1 MSHSE
6 LEVGGSRS
14 VVAVPFYP
22 DLAFLAWVAPGRSP
36 ARQSSHLSSHSLSHS
51 SACLS
56 AAAAGN
62 SDLAQNGFRVRWCYC
77 WGIFHFACS
86 PWFIT
91 PPGLTQKWL
100 YLFNLCLFVRLFIW
114 IKPMILI
121 FFFLLFKTIV
131 EREVKYPASGVGFGL
146 KPWAGQTS
154 GVLSL
159 FFFCVVMPCTH
170 CLVVSSREWCSK
182 GAKVFEAQT
191 TCLLLPSLGNALGL
205 HFLPAKFSCLAAGV
219 LRVTWL
225 YLGVSFCG
233 WVYRGLCRWG

>member
-1 MSHSE
+1 MSRSE

-22 DLAFLAWVAPGRSP
+22 DLAFLAGVAPGRSP

-100 YLFNLCLFVRLFIW
+100 YLFNLCLFVWLFIW

-121 FFFLLFKTIV
+121 FFSSCLRPLLNGKLNIQRLV
-131 EREVKYPASGVGFGL
+131 WVLAS
-146 KPWAGQTS
+146 
-154 GVLSL
+154 SL
-159 FFFCVVMPCTH
+159 EQDRPQEFWVCFFFCVVMPCTH

-233 WVYRGLCRWG
+233 WVCRGLCRWG

>member
-1 MSHSE
+1 MSRSE

-159 FFFCVVMPCTH
+159 FFFVWWCHALTAWWCPAENDVLKVPRFLRHRRHVCC
-170 CLVVSSREWCSK
+170 CLHLGMLWAYTFCLPNFPVWQLEWS
-182 GAKVFEAQT
+182 
-191 TCLLLPSLGNALGL
+191 
-205 HFLPAKFSCLAAGV
+205 
-219 LRVTWL
+219 
-225 YLGVSFCG
+225 G
-233 WVYRGLCRWG
+233 WRDYI